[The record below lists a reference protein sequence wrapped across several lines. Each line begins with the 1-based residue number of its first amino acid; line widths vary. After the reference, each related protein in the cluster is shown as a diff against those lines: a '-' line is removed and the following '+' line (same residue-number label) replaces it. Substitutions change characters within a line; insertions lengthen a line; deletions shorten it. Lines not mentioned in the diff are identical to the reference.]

1 MRGQYS
7 SHRRDR
13 PHPSDGSE
21 RIALTP
27 ARFFL
32 CAGCRTQVIICSCC
46 DRGQIYCADGCAQH
60 ARHSAQRAAGRRYQA
75 SRRGRIAHALRS
87 RNYRGRQKNVTHQ
100 GSLPPPLDDLL
111 SSDLAAANSAP
122 FPDSFSRPT
131 AWQCR
136 WCGCRCSDFVRQD
149 FLRRRR
155 VSRTVARRRAKHDHF
170 P

>member
-21 RIALTP
+21 WIAGTP

-32 CAGCRTQVIICSCC
+32 CAGCRAQVVICSCC
-46 DRGQIYCADGCAQH
+46 DRGQIYCADGCAQQ
-60 ARHSAQRAAGRRYQA
+60 ARHSAQRAAGRRYQT
-75 SRRGRIAHALRS
+75 SRRGRVAHALRS

-100 GSLPPPLDDLL
+100 GSPPPPSDDLL
-111 SSDLAAANSAP
+111 SLDLAAANSAR
-122 FPDSFSRPT
+122 FPDSFPRPS
-131 AWQCR
+131 AWCCR
-136 WCGCRCSDFVRQD
+136 WCGCRCPAFVRQD
-149 FLRRRR
+149 FLRRRWS
-155 VSRTVARRRAKHDHF
+155 SRSFTRRAPERDHS